1 MKLFISSFLL
11 FIAPMVL
18 AQVGTDGHVVP
29 ASPSKVINK
38 RSEGVSNPNTQKV
51 ETQEERQEEKED
63 SFKIGPYKDGKYKY
77 FDKDE
82 REDTPLP

>member
-1 MKLFISSFLL
+1 MKLFMSIFMLL
-11 FIAPMVL
+11 TAPMVL
-18 AQVGTDGHVVP
+18 GQVGTDSHVVP
-29 ASPSKVINK
+29 ASPSGVINK

-63 SFKIGPYKDGKYKY
+63 SFKVGPYKDGKYKY